1 VPPFRNASHEF
12 DFCMSRDP
20 LPKHLRPGDLRPHP
34 RLNEVEGYLP
44 SPASSNSGSSHPGGS
59 SLEGGSEKPPPST
72 SAEVQTTPSDWA
84 DPDGRTGPSKPP
96 NTEPSNSESSTNE
109 SSTSDEPM
117 TAEELVEKAVE
128 EGPAVVFEHIEV
140 LARASEAE
148 YQKARARLKAETG
161 INLNALASARREAKG
176 RLNERQKTE
185 KRRELE
191 DEDIPFIQVDANR
204 PSRELVDEACSALEA
219 FNDPPEVFRRG
230 EEMVRARSPEGERP
244 SFEVVEKAG
253 FDDLLSRSANFA
265 KETEEDFE
273 HTDLPRRQ
281 VNKVRNR
288 VDIPHLKSVS
298 QVPVLRPDG
307 SVFRGPG
314 YDEETEVLC
323 RPGPAGPVP
332 PVPERPTSADVRQ
345 AADMLREPFVDFPFV
360 NQASRANLLAALL
373 TPILRP
379 LLDGANVP
387 LMILNAP
394 KQGTGKSLLT
404 DIVGLISAGRKP
416 PNMSAPTSEP
426 EWRKQ
431 ITAQLR
437 SGEPVITIDNVKGG
451 RISSS
456 ALERALTA
464 ERYGDRI
471 LNQSRQV
478 ELPADVLWVA
488 TGNNLRPEGEMTRR
502 CVRVRIDAE
511 MVHPWTRTEFEHPD
525 LEGWV
530 RANRGELVAAGL
542 TLVRGWIN
550 DGRPMPEDVQLGS
563 FERWAAV
570 AGGVLQTAGIEGFLD
585 NLDDLYDTAGQEERR
600 WRRLLAAIH
609 QWAQE
614 ESPDGGAQ
622 EGDASKMDDPN
633 RDAHSPATFTAKEL
647 AGDLESAEDPTS
659 DSLTN
664 DRSTGD
670 SSTGD
675 DSPGEVLRK
684 IQGALPDALK
694 DRLRKGKPV
703 ARSLGKR
710 LGNRKK
716 YRFPGGWHVRREGQG
731 RKGTRWAVC
740 REKSSDQ
747 NPPSQN
753 PPKQNPTSQ
762 NVPEQE
768 DASSEGE
775 ASTDTPSTE
784 TPFTDTPSPDR
795 TSPDRPSP
803 DRSSANKPPADRP
816 ARPGREGATQ
826 GGSPPTEPA

>member
-1 VPPFRNASHEF
+1 MNHSLLTPLLPEHLCPHSRASQI
-12 DFCMSRDP
+12 
-20 LPKHLRPGDLRPHP
+20 K
-34 RLNEVEGYLP
+34 GYLP
-44 SPASSNSGSSHPGGS
+44 APSTTGSSTTGP
-59 SLEGGSEKPPPST
+59 EGGSDEAPSASSEVHT
-72 SAEVQTTPSDWA
+72 SPSDWA
-84 DPDGRTGPSKPP
+84 HGRTDAS
-96 NTEPSNSESSTNE
+96 EPSNSEPSTNEPPTNE

-117 TAEELVEKAVE
+117 TADELVEKAIAR
-128 EGPAVVFEHIEV
+128 GPAVVFENIEV
-140 LARASEAE
+140 LARAPEAT
-148 YQKARARLKAETG
+148 YQKARARLKAETD
-161 INLNALASARREAKG
+161 INLNALASARREAMG
-176 RLNERQKTE
+176 RLAEQHKKQ

-191 DEDIPFIQVDANR
+191 DENIPFIQVDANR

-230 EEMVRARSPEGERP
+230 EEMVRVSGPEDSREDSREGGRP
-244 SFEVVEKAG
+244 VFDGVEKAG

-265 KETEEDFE
+265 KETEEGFE

-360 NQASRANLLAALL
+360 NQASRANLLSAVL

-437 SGEPVITIDNVKGG
+437 SGEPLLTIDNVKGG

-471 LNQSRQV
+471 LGRSKQV

-511 MVHPWTRTEFEHPD
+511 MVRPWTRTDFKHPK
-525 LEGWV
+525 LEEWTQ
-530 RANRGELVAAGL
+530 ANRGELVAAGL

-550 DGRPMPEDVQLGS
+550 EGRPSPEDKKLGS

-570 AGGVLQTAGIEGFLD
+570 AGGVLGNAGIDGFLE
-585 NLDDLYDTAGQEERR
+585 NLDDLYETDGQEETQWSRF
-600 WRRLLAAIH
+600 LAAIY
-609 QWAQE
+609 QWARRGKGQA
-614 ESPDGGAQ
+614 DKGGPQ
-622 EGDASKMDDPN
+622 DT
-633 RDAHSPATFTAKEL
+633 ATFTAKEL
-647 AGDLESAEDPTS
+647 AEDLRSAEDS
-659 DSLTN
+659 
-664 DRSTGD
+664 RGG
-670 SSTGD
+670 SSSSGA
-675 DSPGEVLRK
+675 SSGGVLGK
-684 IQGALPDALK
+684 IRNALPEPLQ
-694 DRLRKGKPV
+694 DRLRGGEPI

-710 LGNRKK
+710 LGNRKE
-716 YRFPGGWHVRREGQG
+716 YRFPGGWHVRPEGRG

-747 NPPSQN
+747 NPPKQN
-753 PPKQNPTSQ
+753 PPNQNPPSQ

-768 DASSEGE
+768 DASSEGG

-784 TPFTDTPSPDR
+784 TPFTDTP
-795 TSPDRPSP
+795 SPDRPSP